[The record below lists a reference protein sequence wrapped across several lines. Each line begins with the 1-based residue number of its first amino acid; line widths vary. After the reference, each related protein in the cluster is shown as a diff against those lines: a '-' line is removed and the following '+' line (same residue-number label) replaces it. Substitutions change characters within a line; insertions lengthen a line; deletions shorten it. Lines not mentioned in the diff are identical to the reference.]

1 MRLKLDTSGVA
12 FTASQEPQ
20 PKNDSEGRQRME
32 KINGKETGRALW
44 TVQVVAMAPDG
55 AEVIRVTVAGDKPR
69 VGPGM
74 PVHFIGLEAIPW
86 VQGER
91 NGTAFRAEQI
101 TPAQPNQKA
110 A

>member
-1 MRLKLDTSGVA
+1 MRLKLDITGVA

-20 PKNDSEGRQRME
+20 AKNDSEGRQRHD
-32 KINGKETGRALW
+32 KATGRPLW

-55 AEVIRVTVAGDKPR
+55 AEVIRVTVAGEKPR

-74 PVHFIGLEAIPW
+74 PVHLQGLEAIPW
-86 VQGER
+86 AQGDR
-91 NGTAFRAEQI
+91 NGTAFRAEAI
-101 TPAQPNQKA
+101 TPTQQTKA